1 MGGGGFKKKQGI
13 FNLLVHQIE
22 NYLKIPGLYQYMSN
36 VRTLEPMNMMNHE
49 FPLKYMYYI
58 GMI

>member
-1 MGGGGFKKKQGI
+1 
-13 FNLLVHQIE
+13 
-22 NYLKIPGLYQYMSN
+22 MSN

-49 FPLKYMYYI
+49 FPLKYRYMYYI

>member
-1 MGGGGFKKKQGI
+1 
-13 FNLLVHQIE
+13 
-22 NYLKIPGLYQYMSN
+22 MSN

-58 GMI
+58 GMILHYTEICQI